1 MIQVISDVLTPDE
14 LKRFRELLAQAQW
27 QDGRAT
33 AGHVAVRAKAN
44 EQLSQD
50 DPLGQQLSEFLL
62 ERLGKISHFIAAAL
76 PLKVLPPRFNRYTG
90 GGSYGDHIDNAIFS
104 VPGAGV
110 RIRGDLSSTLFLS
123 EPGDYDG
130 GELIIQGEFSRHQFK
145 LPAGQMI
152 LYPASTFHQV
162 TPVTRGSRLAAF
174 FWTQSLVRE
183 HSRRALLFELDNT
196 IQALARDNPE
206 QSAVARLTGL
216 YHNLLREW
224 SET

>member
-14 LKRFRELLAQAQW
+14 LTRFRELLAQAQW

-33 AGHVAVRAKAN
+33 AGHVAARAKAN

-174 FWTQSLVRE
+174 LWTQSLVRE

-206 QSAVARLTGL
+206 QPAVARLTGL

>member
-14 LKRFRELLAQAQW
+14 LKRFRELLGQAQW

-44 EQLSQD
+44 EQLSHD

-104 VPGAGV
+104 VPGAGA

-123 EPGDYDG
+123 DPDDYDG
-130 GELIIQGEFSRHQFK
+130 GELIIQGEFARHQFK

-162 TPVTRGSRLAAF
+162 TPVTRGARLAAF

-196 IQALARDNPE
+196 IQALAQDSPE
-206 QSAVARLTGL
+206 QPTVARLTGL

-224 SET
+224 SQT

>member
-206 QSAVARLTGL
+206 QPAVARLTGL

>member
-14 LKRFRELLAQAQW
+14 LTRFRELLAQAQW

-33 AGHVAVRAKAN
+33 AGHVAARAKAN

-206 QSAVARLTGL
+206 QPAVARLTGL

>member
-14 LKRFRELLAQAQW
+14 LKRFRELLGQAQW

-44 EQLSQD
+44 EQLSHD

-104 VPGAGV
+104 VPGAGA

-123 EPGDYDG
+123 DPDDYDG
-130 GELIIQGEFSRHQFK
+130 GELIIQGEFARHQFK

-162 TPVTRGSRLAAF
+162 TPVTRGARLAAF

-196 IQALARDNPE
+196 IQALVQDSPE
-206 QSAVARLTGL
+206 QPAVARLTGL

-224 SET
+224 SQT

>member
-162 TPVTRGSRLAAF
+162 TPVTRGARLAAF